1 MNLYDI
7 LGVQRTAT
15 SDEIKRA
22 YRKLAMQFHPDRNPG
37 DEAAA
42 NSFKRV
48 QEAYDTLSDPNNRAR
63 YDGGR
68 YTTKTKVKKPKAQ
81 RPYSGDGFIYRD
93 APPPKVDLWG
103 QPILP
108 EHEWVDVYS
117 NNYENGGQP
126 DIRGL

>member
-7 LGVQRTAT
+7 LRVQSTAT
-15 SDEIKRA
+15 SEEIKRA

-37 DEAAA
+37 DDAAA
-42 NSFKRV
+42 NNFKQV

-68 YTTKTKVKKPKAQ
+68 HTTKTKVKKPKTQ
-81 RPYSGDGFIYRD
+81 RPYSGDGFVYRD

-108 EHEWVDVYS
+108 EHEWVDAYS
-117 NNYENGGQP
+117 NNYENGDQP